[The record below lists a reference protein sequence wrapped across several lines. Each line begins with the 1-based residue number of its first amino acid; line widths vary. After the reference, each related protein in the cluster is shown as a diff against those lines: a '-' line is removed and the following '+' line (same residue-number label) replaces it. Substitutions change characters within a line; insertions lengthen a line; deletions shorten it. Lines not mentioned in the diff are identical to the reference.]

1 MLPSM
6 ILEDNILPQP
16 LSKLKLHQLAMNI
29 AGKNLEK
36 NNYEF
41 LSVNSKLKKDPQF
54 VCLKDKSLHFIVV
67 KACLYPKN
75 PIVFDAA
82 LMNQI
87 KEHGVK
93 FKARTY
99 YAGVGFAHAED
110 YQKPLSKNA
119 PYVVN
124 YDGLQEIL

>member
-1 MLPSM
+1 M
-6 ILEDNILPQP
+6 EA
-16 LSKLKLHQLAMNI
+16 LSEQEIHQLAMDVV
-29 AGKNLEK
+29 GEDLKEK
-36 NNYEF
+36 SFEF
-41 LSVNSKLKKDPQF
+41 LTVNSKPKKDPQF

>member
-1 MLPSM
+1 
-6 ILEDNILPQP
+6 
-16 LSKLKLHQLAMNI
+16 
-29 AGKNLEK
+29 
-36 NNYEF
+36 
-41 LSVNSKLKKDPQF
+41 
-54 VCLKDKSLHFIVV
+54 
-67 KACLYPKN
+67 LYPKN

-110 YQKPLSKNA
+110 YKKPLSKNA

>member
-1 MLPSM
+1 
-6 ILEDNILPQP
+6 
-16 LSKLKLHQLAMNI
+16 
-29 AGKNLEK
+29 
-36 NNYEF
+36 
-41 LSVNSKLKKDPQF
+41 
-54 VCLKDKSLHFIVV
+54 
-67 KACLYPKN
+67 
-75 PIVFDAA
+75 
-82 LMNQI
+82 MNQV